1 MGWGGG
7 GGEMNAAFHSAGI
20 GCTSMGTAAHSVI
33 VLVRSVING
42 SMRRMRA
49 QFKFQTR
56 IIICKL

>member
-1 MGWGGG
+1 MLH
-7 GGEMNAAFHSAGI
+7 FTQRGI
-20 GCTSMGTAAHSVI
+20 GCTSMDTAAHTFI